1 MSPCSFFFFYL
12 WNKNRHGP
20 ANRKRFHN
28 VFVWLYR
35 GFVATQLC
43 VNVFITFSIR
53 RGKVVL
59 EPTTGKRC
67 RNVWFPTL
75 PKHACITCCP
85 TKVFGFI
92 ATFYKLKLLS
102 LYDRSSDNVYKT
114 FCYNIYNVT
123 LTTQFR
129 IPISVGIFWQ
139 NYAMFNVTIFPRLL
153 RINVLSFTTN
163 LLEIS
168 KPFIRYFSLSSFFYL
183 VFPRTKKSEAHGKRN
198 PT

>member
-1 MSPCSFFFFYL
+1 MLINDKTPTIVGILTFMSRINFVLSWAEYEKSFITSRSDWGVVVSSL
-12 WNKNRHGP
+12 TGGTALCPWARHYILCFP

-35 GFVATQLC
+35 GFVATQRC

-53 RGKVVL
+53 CGKVVL

-75 PKHACITCCP
+75 PKHACMTCCQ

-123 LTTQFR
+123 LATQFR
-129 IPISVGIFWQ
+129 IPISVG
-139 NYAMFNVTIFPRLL
+139 
-153 RINVLSFTTN
+153 
-163 LLEIS
+163 
-168 KPFIRYFSLSSFFYL
+168 FF
-183 VFPRTKKSEAHGKRN
+183 GKIM
-198 PT
+198 PCSM